1 MSQRR
6 GSRSRGTQER
16 IKFNNSK
23 NLSVFGSSLNTLSE
37 KDKAEIHAGV
47 QHILS
52 EIGFELI
59 PKFLER
65 FVDNKTI
72 IRKNNRFCFGL
83 GLIDQCL
90 KSFNNKILLHQQ
102 NQENY
107 LDLSKGNVYFGTGGA
122 APLILDY
129 ERKVYRPS
137 LGKDLLNAARV
148 VDRLDNLSF
157 FSRPLVLTDI
167 ADPNLMDLYTAVIS
181 LAATNKHVMTSVA
194 NSNTVKSLAEVCYLI
209 AGGEDAFR

>member
-1 MSQRR
+1 MSRRR
-6 GSRSRGTQER
+6 GSRSRGAQES
-16 IKFNNSK
+16 IVSDNSK

-52 EIGFELI
+52 EIGFEQL

-72 IRKNNRFCFGL
+72 IKKNNRFCFGL

-102 NQENY
+102 NRENY

-129 ERKVYRPS
+129 ENKIYRPS
-137 LGKDLLNAARV
+137 LGKDLFEC
-148 VDRLDNLSF
+148 S
-157 FSRPLVLTDI
+157 
-167 ADPNLMDLYTAVIS
+167 
-181 LAATNKHVMTSVA
+181 
-194 NSNTVKSLAEVCYLI
+194 KSS
-209 AGGEDAFR
+209 

>member
-1 MSQRR
+1 MSRRR
-6 GSRSRGTQER
+6 GSRSRGAQESSYSD
-16 IKFNNSK
+16 NSK

-47 QHILS
+47 QHILF
-52 EIGFELI
+52 EIGFEQL

-72 IRKNNRFCFGL
+72 IKKNNRFCFGL

-102 NQENY
+102 NRENY

-137 LGKDLLNAARV
+137 LGKR
-148 VDRLDNLSF
+148 
-157 FSRPLVLTDI
+157 
-167 ADPNLMDLYTAVIS
+167 S
-181 LAATNKHVMTSVA
+181 LKRSPG
-194 NSNTVKSLAEVCYLI
+194 C
-209 AGGEDAFR
+209 

>member
-1 MSQRR
+1 MS
-6 GSRSRGTQER
+6 
-16 IKFNNSK
+16 
-23 NLSVFGSSLNTLSE
+23 
-37 KDKAEIHAGV
+37 
-47 QHILS
+47 
-52 EIGFELI
+52 ELGLEQL

-72 IRKNNRFCFGL
+72 IKKNNRFCFGL

-102 NQENY
+102 NRENY
-107 LDLSKGNVYFGTGGA
+107 LDLSRGNVYFGTGGA

-129 ERKVYRPS
+129 ENKIYRPS

-148 VDRLDNLSF
+148 VDKLDNLSF

-167 ADPNLMDLYTAVIS
+167 TDPHPDSPSNSLLSKNALSIYKSILKKGGIFVAQTDNVQIAPTHKDDMLDKLSDCLLYTS
-181 LAATNKHVMTSVA
+181 PSPRD
-194 NSNTVKSLAEVCYLI
+194 
-209 AGGEDAFR
+209 G

>member
-1 MSQRR
+1 MSRRR
-6 GSRSRGTQER
+6 GSRSRAAQKSVE
-16 IKFNNSK
+16 FDNSK

-37 KDKAEIHAGV
+37 NNKAEIHAGV

-52 EIGFELI
+52 EIGFEQL

-102 NQENY
+102 NRENY

-129 ERKVYRPS
+129 EK
-137 LGKDLLNAARV
+137 KDYIQ
-148 VDRLDNLSF
+148 F
-157 FSRPLVLTDI
+157 
-167 ADPNLMDLYTAVIS
+167 Y
-181 LAATNKHVMTSVA
+181 
-194 NSNTVKSLAEVCYLI
+194 E
-209 AGGEDAFR
+209 